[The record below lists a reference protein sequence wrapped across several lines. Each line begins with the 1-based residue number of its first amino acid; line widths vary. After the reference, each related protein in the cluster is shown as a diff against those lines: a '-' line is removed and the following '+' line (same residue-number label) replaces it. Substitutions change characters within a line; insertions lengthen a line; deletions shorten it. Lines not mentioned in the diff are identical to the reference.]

1 MLDGLR
7 AYERLGMKITALA
20 LLALVAGCTA
30 QTTDQTPIP
39 EVDNHRSPEP
49 LKPDLYADGT
59 VTEKE
64 PVVRYGRYT
73 LVSTLPNADQRDLMA
88 QIIDVSIPANM
99 HPNVG
104 DAMQYVLD
112 RSGYS
117 LCAMDT
123 DQASNLYSR
132 PLPSSQYKLGPMTL
146 RNALQVL
153 AGPAWQVRV
162 DEVNREVCYV
172 LRLVHQPPQA

>member
-1 MLDGLR
+1 MIR
-7 AYERLGMKITALA
+7 HFTALA
-20 LLALVAGCTA
+20 FLALVAGCTA
-30 QTTDQTPIP
+30 QTTDQTPTP
-39 EVDNHRSPEP
+39 EVDNRRSPEP

-99 HPNVG
+99 YPSVG

-146 RNALQVL
+146 RNTLQVL

-162 DEVNREVCYV
+162 DEVKREVCYD
-172 LRLVHQPPQA
+172 LRQGYQTPRA